1 MDTSTGTVNV
11 YANFP
16 NPKAQLLPGAYVNV
30 ITAPATAQEALL
42 VPITA
47 VQTGAN
53 GQFVLVV
60 GADHKVAQEPVT
72 VGDQIGQ
79 NYIVRSGLTEGEM
92 VIVDGIQKVKV
103 GNTVSETIAPAATM
117 SADDATS
124 D

>member
-1 MDTSTGTVNV
+1 M
-11 YANFP
+11 
-16 NPKAQLLPGAYVNV
+16 
-30 ITAPATAQEALL
+30 
-42 VPITA
+42 
-47 VQTGAN
+47 
-53 GQFVLVV
+53 LVV

-117 SADDATS
+117 SARRYLRLVDGMRHGVTLRHTALPSIQTTRRPCPCRSLTGRLDAGAIIMTMLPLG
-124 D
+124 